1 MLGGSENMS
10 KICYVFKTAILCD
23 GEGYIYAADVE
34 EAKRLIMDKEW
45 DDLDDIAISEVIEV
59 TELREDK

>member
-1 MLGGSENMS
+1 MS
-10 KICYVFKTAILCD
+10 KKCYVFKAAILCD

-45 DDLDDIAISEVIEV
+45 DDLDDLSVDEVVEI
-59 TELREDK
+59 TEIKEER

>member
-1 MLGGSENMS
+1 MS

>member
-1 MLGGSENMS
+1 MSE
-10 KICYVFKTAILCD
+10 KCYVFKAAILCD

>member
-1 MLGGSENMS
+1 MNE
-10 KICYVFKTAILCD
+10 KCYVFKAAILCD